1 MATNLGEKTVLVLG
15 AYGFIGAAVVRS
27 LHADGACV
35 KGLVRGRKTAERVLS
50 DIALISGDL
59 RDFKSAAD

>member
-1 MATNLGEKTVLVLG
+1 MATDRPEKTVLVLG

-27 LHADGACV
+27 LHTDGACV
-35 KGLVRGRKTAERVLS
+35 KGLVRSQKTAERVLP